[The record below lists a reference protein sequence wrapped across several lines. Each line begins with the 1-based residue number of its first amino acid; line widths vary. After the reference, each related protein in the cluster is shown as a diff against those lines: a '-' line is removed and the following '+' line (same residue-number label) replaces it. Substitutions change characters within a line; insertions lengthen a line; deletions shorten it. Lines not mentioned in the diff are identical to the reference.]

1 MYSSLKN
8 FYLLFPFSLLF
19 VSNVS
24 IGASSCEGVSLER
37 DYQVVGRCQLGDKFL
52 ANGSTIQLS
61 KQGDTKNCSF
71 TAYTTVTE
79 TRTEYSITPPPGVIV
94 GPYDKCALWA
104 FDEGSRPG
112 SFPKDMVEP
121 CRIWRNRPPD
131 RVITN
136 TIDVNERLISNSVRL
151 DISKRVSNI
160 STCQVR

>member
-1 MYSSLKN
+1 MYSSLKKIS
-8 FYLLFPFSLLF
+8 LLFPASLLF
-19 VSNVS
+19 VSQVS
-24 IGASSCEGVSLER
+24 FGASSCEGVNLER
-37 DYQVVGRCQLGDKFL
+37 DYRVVGRCQFGGKFL
-52 ANGSTIQLS
+52 ANGSTIKLS
-61 KQGDTKNCSF
+61 KQGDTQNCSF
-71 TAYTTVTE
+71 KAHTTVTE